1 MNSPVHFVP
10 GTMCNHRLWTRLLSH
25 LSSVDA
31 RFSDPANASTL
42 DKMIADVA
50 SEVPRD
56 SHLVGF
62 SFGGYLAA
70 EAVLRH
76 QLPVASL
83 TLIATAIQGLPDH
96 EKELRRSNA
105 SLLRRSEYRGMSTKR
120 LQKFLHPNNLH
131 DDEYRQTIFKM
142 EKELGQ
148 DILSRQL
155 LLSLDRRDLLPVL
168 KKIPCPVFLISAAD
182 DKLVDNSRVKEGIRQ
197 SPVRHTQIQSTDT
210 VTGHMI
216 PLEAPQLLARILSKN
231 FDSIK

>member
-1 MNSPVHFVP
+1 MNSPVHVVP
-10 GTMCNHRLWTRLLSH
+10 GTMCNHHLWTRLLSH
-25 LSSVDA
+25 LSSVDVS
-31 RFSDPANASTL
+31 FSDPASASTL
-42 DKMIADVA
+42 DKMIAGVA

-83 TLIATAIQGLPDH
+83 TLIATAIEGLPEQ
-96 EKELRRSNA
+96 EKGLRRSNA

-120 LQKFLHPNNLH
+120 LQKFLHPDNFQDNELQ
-131 DDEYRQTIFKM
+131 ETIRTM
-142 EKELGQ
+142 EKDLGQ
-148 DILSRQL
+148 DILTRQL

-182 DKLVDNSRVKEGIRQ
+182 DKLVDNSGVKEDIRR
-197 SPVRHTQIQSTDT
+197 SPIRHTQIQSTDA

-216 PLEAPQLLARILSKN
+216 PLEAPELLARILWEN
-231 FDSIK
+231 INSIK